1 MNLNPGTLMSARH
14 ALATLLLTGIVA
26 AAQANPFSATYLVH
40 MSVDAGKATPQNAT
54 ERTMIQGAAML
65 GLFEVGTIT
74 DSGSLAGGVFKLKSV
89 GSGSRALR
97 TIIPDDKLEI
107 SRSSEAQIRQGSLVT
122 LRFTDKRGSSPLLT
136 YSADLGKKRYEM
148 RRAGQVTETGALKY
162 ANVDIA
168 ALPYLFLGRP
178 APTAAFS
185 VAYTD
190 AKSVKLAGFRVTRE
204 NLTVADTRVA
214 TTKLTSAS
222 SNAADPR
229 IEIWL
234 RNEDS
239 FPLRVRVG
247 VSTQYGAVADQTIKS
262 LPPLFKAG

>member
-1 MNLNPGTLMSARH
+1 MSAR
-14 ALATLLLTGIVA
+14 LAFAAVLLTGVAA

-40 MSVDAGKATPQNAT
+40 MSVDASKATPQNAT
-54 ERTMIQGAAML
+54 ERAMIQGAAML

-74 DSGSLAGGVFKLKSV
+74 DSGSLAGGTFRLRSV
-89 GSGSRALR
+89 GTGSRALR

-107 SRSSEAQIRQGSLVT
+107 ARSSEGQIRQGSLVT
-122 LRFTDKRGSSPLLT
+122 LRFTDRRGSGPLLT

-148 RRAGQVTETGALKY
+148 RRAGQVTETGALKF
-162 ANVDIA
+162 ANIDIA
-168 ALPYLFLGRP
+168 ALPYLFLGRA
-178 APTAAFS
+178 APTAPFS

-204 NLTVADTRVA
+204 DLTVAGTTVA
-214 TTKLTSAS
+214 TTRLATAS
-222 SNAADPR
+222 SNPADPR

-234 RNEDS
+234 RSEDG

-247 VSTQYGAVADQTIKS
+247 VSAQYGAVADQTIKA